1 MPLGDFQ
8 NMKIDLDEGKST
20 PVSTW
25 PDLDLAAGAQR
36 RQIVDV
42 LRKYVN

>member
-1 MPLGDFQ
+1 V
-8 NMKIDLDEGKST
+8 KIDLGEGKST

-42 LRKYVN
+42 LRKYAD